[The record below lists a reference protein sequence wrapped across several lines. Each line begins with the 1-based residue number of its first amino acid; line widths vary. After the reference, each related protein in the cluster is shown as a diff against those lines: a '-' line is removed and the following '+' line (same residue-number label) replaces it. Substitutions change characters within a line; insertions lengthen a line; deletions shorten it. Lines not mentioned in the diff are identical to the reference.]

1 MERINGVP
9 RLRGFSVCYFSTDFV
24 RALKVGKN
32 RNRSFHFENL
42 YKLNGDKPRISTLRN
57 NEITGI
63 MPQNLSVF
71 LDDILECFGLR
82 EYLKGGEK
90 EKLSP

>member
-1 MERINGVP
+1 MLVSI
-9 RLRGFSVCYFSTDFV
+9 
-24 RALKVGKN
+24 

-71 LDDILECFGLR
+71 LDDILECFELK
-82 EYLKGGEK
+82 EYLKSLSEK
-90 EKLSP
+90 DQDALHYFKSKFAQEFILCG